1 MNPKSAQTIA
11 DIARLAGVS
20 KSTVSRALAD
30 SPLIS
35 QETKER
41 VRTIA
46 KEQSFQINLPAR
58 RMSTKESNTIAF
70 VTHGYHKEFS
80 FADLFTLELL
90 GSISRALAENG
101 YDLLMVQVDPYACC
115 DWSADYLDSGR
126 ADGFILMTSTRKSMH
141 IKSLLEKGSPFIVW
155 GVPLPGH
162 SYPSVT
168 GDNFSGGKLAGE
180 HLVKTGRRK
189 IAFLGGPA
197 DELEVQ
203 RRYDGFAAALQEAGL
218 EVNQKRVG
226 YGDYTTE
233 TGAAIMRALLE
244 ASPDLDA
251 VFANSDLMGMAVM
264 DVLRARG
271 RRVPEDVAVVGY
283 DNLSIAEVANPPLTT
298 INQNLPQAGQLL
310 AQNLIQYLRTGVVTN
325 VVVPVSLVVRKSA

>member
-1 MNPKSAQTIA
+1 MTPKSVQTIA

-20 KSTVSRALAD
+20 KSTVSRALAN

-35 QETKER
+35 DETKER
-41 VRTIA
+41 VQTIA
-46 KEQSFQINLPAR
+46 REHSFQINLPAR

-70 VTHGYHKEFS
+70 VMHGYHKEFS

-90 GSISRALAENG
+90 GSISRALAEKG

-126 ADGFILMTSTRKSMH
+126 ADGFILMTSTRKSTH
-141 IKSLLEKGSPFIVW
+141 IKSLLEQGSPFIVW

-180 HLVKTGRRK
+180 HLLKAGRRK

-203 RRYDGFAAALQEAGL
+203 RRYDGFVAALQGAGL
-218 EVNQKRVG
+218 NADQKLVG
-226 YGDYTTE
+226 YSDYTTE
-233 TGAAIMRALLE
+233 SGAASMRQLLE
-244 ASPDLDA
+244 AAPDLEA
-251 VFANSDLMGMAVM
+251 VFANSDLMAMAAM
-264 DVLRARG
+264 DVLQKSG
-271 RRVPEDVAVVGY
+271 RRVPEEVAVVGY

-298 INQNLPQAGQLL
+298 INQNLPQAGRLL

-325 VVVPVSLVVRKSA
+325 VVVPVSLMVRKSA